1 MRIAVIDDEEVW
13 RNKVAGYLQKNR
25 IKEYDLYAD
34 GKTLLAG
41 RKLYDVLFMDIEL
54 EEENGFV
61 VANEYRKIYPKT
73 LVIIL
78 TTHTEL
84 SRQGYRIN
92 AFRYIDKLFLYEIEE
107 ALESAERR
115 VRDFAKL
122 RVEIIGT
129 GIKEMPCTEI
139 YYFEAARHKV
149 RMCTKHGDYDC
160 KDGISKYTE
169 KFTKDGFY
177 LIHRAYL
184 VNLRFVKE
192 IYPDGV
198 VMENGD
204 NLCISRRKYTDFRKT
219 YMKWK
224 LAWGYG

>member
-1 MRIAVIDDEEVW
+1 MRIAVIDDEEIW

-41 RKLYDVLFMDIEL
+41 QKQYDVLFMDIEL

-84 SRQGYRIN
+84 SRLGYRIN

-107 ALESAERR
+107 ALESA
-115 VRDFAKL
+115 
-122 RVEIIGT
+122 
-129 GIKEMPCTEI
+129 
-139 YYFEAARHKV
+139 
-149 RMCTKHGDYDC
+149 
-160 KDGISKYTE
+160 
-169 KFTKDGFY
+169 
-177 LIHRAYL
+177 
-184 VNLRFVKE
+184 
-192 IYPDGV
+192 
-198 VMENGD
+198 
-204 NLCISRRKYTDFRKT
+204 
-219 YMKWK
+219 
-224 LAWGYG
+224 